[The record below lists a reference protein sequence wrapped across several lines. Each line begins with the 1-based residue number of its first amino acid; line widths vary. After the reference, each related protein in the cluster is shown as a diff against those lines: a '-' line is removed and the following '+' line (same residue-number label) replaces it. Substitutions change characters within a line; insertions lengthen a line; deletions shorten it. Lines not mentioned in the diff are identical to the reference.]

1 MAIDWPITPGCGT
14 LLLELELLMVAALS
28 GETAAWFI
36 GGGVAARGQISNWV
50 LSSVVAK
57 LSQNYL
63 RFSLYLSLTN
73 WAIAVVFEG
82 VCMCLSVC
90 VCMRESVCVCLCL
103 LQYVQRCIPKK
114 EQKKNN
120 IKTHSCT
127 LRSIYNSI

>member
-1 MAIDWPITPGCGT
+1 
-14 LLLELELLMVAALS
+14 MVAALS

-57 LSQNYL
+57 LSQNSTRL
-63 RFSLYLSLTN
+63 SLYLSLTN

-82 VCMCLSVC
+82 VLMCVSVC
-90 VCMRESVCVCLCL
+90 VCMRESVCMCLCL

-127 LRSIYNSI
+127 LRSIYSSI